1 MIPDRYIEYNGKH
14 YPVFILNI
22 IDQSDEE
29 SAQNMKMTEVAVS
42 VESLEG
48 VLIDDSGNPI
58 NAEATAIDEEI
69 FFYIPDEMADKEASQ
84 IADFV
89 TDNCW

>member
-1 MIPDRYIEYNGKH
+1 MIPDRYIEYGGKH
-14 YPVFILNI
+14 YPVFVISI

-29 SAQNMKMTEVAVS
+29 SAQNMKMIEVSVS

-48 VLIDDSGNPI
+48 VLIDDSGNPV
-58 NAEATAIDEEI
+58 NAKATAIDEEI
-69 FFYIPDEMADKEASQ
+69 FFYIPDEMEFREASE

-89 TDNCW
+89 SDNCW

>member
-48 VLIDDSGNPI
+48 VLIDDSGNPV

>member
-22 IDQSDEE
+22 IDQNDEE
-29 SAQNMKMTEVAVS
+29 SAQNMEMIEVSVS
-42 VESLEG
+42 VESLERE
-48 VLIDDSGNPI
+48 LIDDSGNPI
-58 NAEATAIDEEI
+58 NAEATAINEEI